1 MGLYRIRKIPVNPL
15 YKCGYSRVGCVGC
28 PMAGKAGRNA
38 EFARYPKYQEAYIRA
53 FGRML
58 EERKRRGRTT
68 KQSWE
73 TGRDVFHW
81 WIEDGVL
88 PGQIELDDLLSDEDY
103 DE

>member
-1 MGLYRIRKIPVNPL
+1 
-15 YKCGYSRVGCVGC
+15 
-28 PMAGKAGRNA
+28 
-38 EFARYPKYQEAYIRA
+38 
-53 FGRML
+53 ML